1 MTMFIR
7 QERLLPADEVDRIE
21 RDAPTEL
28 IRFQDVASAIPIGD
42 RPTLASWL
50 DRFHA
55 AFPERRRSAPDA
67 LAA

>member
-1 MTMFIR
+1 MTQFIR
-7 QERLLPADEVDRIE
+7 QERLLPADEIDRIM

-28 IRFQDVASAIPIGD
+28 IRFQDVAGAIPIGE

-55 AFPERRRSAPDA
+55 AFPDRGRRAPDA